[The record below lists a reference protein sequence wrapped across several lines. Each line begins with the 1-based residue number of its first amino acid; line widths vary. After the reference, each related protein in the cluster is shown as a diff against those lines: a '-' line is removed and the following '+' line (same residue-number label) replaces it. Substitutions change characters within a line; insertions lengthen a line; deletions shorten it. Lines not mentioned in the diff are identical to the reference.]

1 MKKLLF
7 GANQILT
14 CEPKSKNYKTGSEL
28 KDVGLLS
35 SYSIVIENGLI
46 KDIIPNNSINNFSEF
61 EIIDVTGKTVL
72 PGLVECHTHL
82 AFAGNR
88 SDEFKMKLDGITYEE
103 IASKG
108 GGIIKTVSSVR
119 KCSVT
124 DLFFLMKRRVDEFI
138 SQGVTSLEIKSGYG
152 LDFENEI
159 KILHAIKLIDES
171 YSIDI
176 ISTFLG
182 AHTYPIEFKKDHN
195 SYIKEITVE
204 MIPYVSKNKLA
215 EFCDAFCETTAFSA
229 EEVDLIFN
237 VAKNNGLK
245 LRLHTEQFNSI
256 GGIDVALKYNATS
269 VDHLE
274 VIDDSEISK
283 LADTEIVCVLLPG
296 VSFFLN
302 HHFAPARKL
311 IDSNCIV
318 ALSTDYNPGSSNILN
333 LHFIMQIAALKMK
346 MSIEEIINSVTIN
359 AAKAIDKSND
369 VGSIEIGKQADFA
382 IFDTDNYSDI
392 IYNVGRNL
400 NLMTIKGGEIIYK
413 KS

>member
-14 CEPKSKNYKTGSEL
+14 CESKSKNYKTGSEL
-28 KDVGLLS
+28 KDVGLLLS
-35 SYSIVIENGLI
+35 HSIVIENGLI
-46 KDIIPNNSINNFSEF
+46 KDIIPNNSINNCSEF

-108 GGIIKTVSSVR
+108 GGILKTVNSVR
-119 KCSVT
+119 SCSVT
-124 DLFFLMKRRVDEFI
+124 DLFFLMKSRVDEFI
-138 SQGVTSLEIKSGYG
+138 SQGITSLEIKSGYG

-159 KILHAIKLIDES
+159 KLLHAIKLIDDS
-171 YSIDI
+171 YPINI
-176 ISTFLG
+176 VPTFLG
-182 AHTYPIEFKKDHN
+182 AHTYPAEFKKDHS
-195 SYIKEITVE
+195 SYIKQITDV
-204 MIPYVSKNKLA
+204 MIPYISKNKLA

-229 EEVDLIFN
+229 EEVNMIFN
-237 VAKNNGLK
+237 VASENGLK
-245 LRLHTEQFNSI
+245 IRLHTEQFNSI
-256 GGIDVALKYNATS
+256 GGIEVALKYNATS

-274 VIDDSEISK
+274 VIDDYGISK
-283 LADTEIVCVLLPG
+283 LADKEIVCVLFPG

-333 LHFIMQIAALKMK
+333 FHLIMQIAALKMK

-359 AAKAIDKSND
+359 AAKAIQKSD
-369 VGSIEIGKQADFA
+369 EIGSIEIGKQADFA
-382 IFDTDNYSDI
+382 VFDTDNYSDI

-400 NLMTIKGGEIIYK
+400 NFMTIKSGEIIYRK
-413 KS
+413 N

>member
-1 MKKLLF
+1 MKQLLF

-14 CEPKSKNYKTGSEL
+14 CESNPRNYKTGSEL

-46 KDIIPNNSINNFSEF
+46 KDIIPNNSINNFSEY
-61 EIIDVTGKTVL
+61 EIIDVSGKTIL

-88 SDEFKMKLDGITYEE
+88 ADEFKMKLEGITYEE

-108 GGIIKTVSSVR
+108 GGILKTVNSVR
-119 KCSVT
+119 NCSVT
-124 DLFFLMKRRVDEFI
+124 DLFFLMKNRVDEFI
-138 SQGVTSLEIKSGYG
+138 SQGVTTLEIKSGYG

-159 KILHAIKLIDES
+159 KQLHAIKLIDES
-171 YSIDI
+171 YPINI
-176 ISTFLG
+176 VPTFLG
-182 AHTYPIEFKKDHN
+182 AHTYPTEFKKDHY
-195 SYIKEITVE
+195 SYIKEITDV
-204 MIPYVSKNKLA
+204 MIPYISKNKLA

-229 EEVDLIFN
+229 EEVDMIFN
-237 VAKNNGLK
+237 IANQNGLK
-245 LRLHTEQFNSI
+245 IRLHTEQFNSI
-256 GGIDVALKYNATS
+256 GGIEVALKYNATS

-274 VIDDSEISK
+274 VIDDYGISK
-283 LADTEIVCVLLPG
+283 LANKEIVCVLFPG

-333 LHFIMQIAALKMK
+333 LHLIMQIAALKMK
-346 MSIEEIINSVTIN
+346 MSIEEIINSITIN
-359 AAKAIDKSND
+359 AAKAIQKSD
-369 VGSIEIGKQADFA
+369 EFGSIEIGKQADFA

-400 NLMTIKGGEIIYK
+400 NYMTIKSGEIIYK
-413 KS
+413 KN